1 LKKCVQRFS
10 FKHRGSLCL
19 VDMFPKIQNQHRH
32 RDPLRGNGH

>member
-1 LKKCVQRFS
+1 
-10 FKHRGSLCL
+10 L